1 MLRRTPDRWYIILD
15 LDEVVFAL
23 TEDEAVLRAVRQAQQ
38 QESDGYVRIT
48 KLAEHKEYVPS

>member
-1 MLRRTPDRWYIILD
+1 MLRRPPDRWYIILD

-23 TEDEAVLRAVRQAQQ
+23 TEDEAILRAVRQAQQ

-48 KLAEHKEYVPS
+48 KLAERKEYVPS

>member
-23 TEDEAVLRAVRQAQQ
+23 TEDEAILRAVRQAQQ

-48 KLAEHKEYVPS
+48 KLAERKEYVPS